1 MISTVKKQLLQ
12 MMNDGKTDELN
23 LTNLLEGL
31 CSVDDDQS
39 LLCFIE
45 QTIKKIYPLSK
56 KLACFKINKNEP
68 CVAES
73 LKTHKSC
80 SSSFIRSCQCSCEKY
95 LTQTKQ
101 IHIVDISE
109 KEFFSESGFDISCS
123 CTARIFLFQSF
134 NESVKDNWLIIIE
147 DSEPKMNEVEMNTLL
162 KHISLTFER
171 IVSRRSKK
179 KPSTENLAT
188 CTSKQFFA
196 ANLLLSGELE
206 KATDVIQ
213 IQQILNSHLKE
224 ITESDSCCILIR
236 ADDIQQLICQVV
248 DGSKLQ
254 FEIFTSMEE
263 EVFSEICN
271 EQNESLIKHELK
283 ESEKEKLLKFMGKDV
298 VSLLSVPVI
307 HKSNGKV
314 ILYVC
319 LVNKQNQDKFT
330 SRDIKLVNDVMN
342 RTWRILES
350 SLVLQREIK
359 SRQESEAMLQIA
371 KNLFTHL
378 GDVRLLLGEIIQS
391 ARNLTSAERCSVFL
405 SDENTNELVA
415 TIFDGISTTVDE
427 NVKEIRFPI
436 TQGIAGLVATTG
448 KTLNISD
455 VYKHP
460 LFYKGVDEATG
471 FRTRNILCFPIKD
484 LNGKVVGVSQLC
496 NKIKGP
502 CFTSYDVEIAEKF
515 SVFSGISIFHCL
527 LYKQVLESD
536 ARSKLANEL
545 MLYHMDV
552 DPMDLHKYIKL
563 CQNLESV
570 SKINADFSTFSFK
583 PRNLPCDVQIAACVL
598 MYDELGLTARF
609 HIPRR
614 TLVHFMLMVR
624 KGYRDTPF
632 HNWKHGF
639 GVMHHAYAL
648 INNLNLRSVFTE
660 VDIIALL
667 TAAVCHDL
675 DHRGTNNSFQTSSRS
690 VLADLYSSEGS
701 VLERHHLAQTM
712 CILNSAGC
720 NIFENMS
727 HSEFKQTIDRIK
739 HAILATD
746 VASHL
751 QIIPQLQKLVSRDT
765 DISQSEKTK
774 DLVYSLCMTAC
785 DLSDSTK
792 DWETT
797 TSTSE
802 LVYQEFFSQGD
813 LEKRMGNIPAVT
825 NDRDKACLPELQI
838 NFMVHIAEPAYKLMK
853 QFFPG
858 YSPVYDNFHRNLQR
872 WRVVLRHTQ
881 HSDVIIPNSK
891 LFEYITS
898 EEFWRI
904 LQQSEEIRE
913 EEI

>member
-12 MMNDGKTDELN
+12 MMNDGKTDELS
-23 LTNLLEGL
+23 LSNLLEGL
-31 CSVDDDQS
+31 CSVDDEKS

-45 QTIKKIYPLSK
+45 QTFKKIYPLSK
-56 KLACFKINKNEP
+56 QIGCFKISKNDP
-68 CVAES
+68 GLAES
-73 LKTHKSC
+73 LKTHKKC
-80 SSSFIRSCQCSCEKY
+80 SSSFVRSCQCPKEKY
-95 LTQTKQ
+95 STQTKYTSP
-101 IHIVDISE
+101 VDVSE
-109 KEFFSESGFDISCS
+109 KKFFCESGFDVSNS
-123 CTARIFLFQSF
+123 CTARIFQFHSF
-134 NESVKDNWLIIIE
+134 KESIKDYWLIIIDE
-147 DSEPKMNEVEMNTLL
+147 SDPKINEVELNTLL

-171 IVSRRSKK
+171 IFSRK
-179 KPSTENLAT
+179 STKTSIDGNSTT
-188 CTSKQFFA
+188 CSSIESFS

-206 KATDVIQ
+206 RATDVIQ
-213 IQQILNSHLKE
+213 IQQVLNSHLRD
-224 ITESDSCCILIR
+224 ITESGSCCILIR

-248 DGSKLQ
+248 DDSKLQ

-263 EVFSEICN
+263 ELFSEICN
-271 EQNESLIKHELK
+271 EENESLIKHQLK

-319 LVNKQNQDKFT
+319 LVNKQNQEKFT
-330 SRDIKLVNDVMN
+330 SRDTKLVNDVMN

-471 FRTRNILCFPIKD
+471 FRTRSILCFPIKD
-484 LNGKVVGVSQLC
+484 LKGKVVGVSQLC

-552 DPMDLHKYIKL
+552 DPMELHKYIKL
-563 CQNLESV
+563 VHDLESL
-570 SKINADFSTFSFK
+570 SKISADFSSFSFK
-583 PRNLPCDVQIAACVL
+583 PRNLTCDVQIAACVL
-598 MYDELGLTARF
+598 MYDELGLTNRF

-624 KGYRDTPF
+624 KGYRDTPY
-632 HNWKHGF
+632 HNWNHGF
-639 GVMHHAYAL
+639 GVMHHAFTL
-648 INNLNLRSVFTE
+648 IKNINLSSLFTE

-751 QIIPQLQKLVSRDT
+751 QIIPQLQKM
-765 DISQSEKTK
+765 SQSDKSK

-792 DWETT
+792 DWQTT

-813 LEKRMGNIPAVT
+813 LEKRMGNVPAVT

-838 NFMVHIAEPAYKLMK
+838 NFMVHIAEPAYKLMA

-858 YSPVYDNFHRNLQR
+858 YSPVYENFMRNLQW

-881 HSDVIIPNSK
+881 HSDVIIPNSQ

-904 LQQSEEIRE
+904 LQQSEE
-913 EEI
+913 